1 MRNVCE
7 IPLDG
12 NIAPDTELVERSLS
26 GDEDAF
32 RQLYERYRMS
42 VYAAVYRIIRDP
54 EEALDLTQEVFISA
68 YRSLASWNAE
78 RAGFFSWIYKM
89 ATNRAIDY
97 WRKRRRRAE
106 VSLPE
111 NWRATSDTAIHPG
124 STLDPLERA
133 VECRELASE
142 MERILDTL
150 PFRHR
155 RFIILRYRDGLKLR
169 EIAEKEN
176 CRLGTVKSVLHRGTE
191 VIRFKLKQLSSRL
204 SANPPSIPV
213 QDLA

>member
-1 MRNVCE
+1 MRNFCE
-7 IPLDG
+7 MQSDG
-12 NIAPDTELVERSLS
+12 NDIPDTELVERSLR

-32 RQLYERYRMS
+32 RQLYDRYRKA

-54 EEALDLTQEVFISA
+54 EEALDLTQEVFIAA
-68 YRSLASWNAE
+68 YRSLENWNSE

-111 NWRATSDTAIHPG
+111 NWRTASDPTIHPG
-124 STLDPLERA
+124 GTLDPLERA
-133 VECRELASE
+133 VEYRELASE
-142 MERILDTL
+142 MERILETL

-169 EIAEKEN
+169 EIAEKEH

-191 VIRFKLKQLSSRL
+191 VIRFKLRQLSSQL
-204 SANPPSIPV
+204 SANSPIIPV